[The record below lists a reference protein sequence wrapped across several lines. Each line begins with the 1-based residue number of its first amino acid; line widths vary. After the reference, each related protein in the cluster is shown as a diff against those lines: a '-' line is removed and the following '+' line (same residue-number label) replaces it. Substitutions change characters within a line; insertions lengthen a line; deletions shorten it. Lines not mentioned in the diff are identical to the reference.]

1 MSPGEIE
8 VARVKNTASKSAS
21 RKHYRVVDLLMSI
34 RAVMLL
40 SSGESM
46 PPDEIE
52 AARVRNA
59 ASMSSARKYT
69 SLTY

>member
-1 MSPGEIE
+1 MSPDKIE
-8 VARVKNTASKSAS
+8 AAKVRNTASKSAS
-21 RKHYRVVDLLMSI
+21 RKHYRVVDLLKSI
-34 RAVMLL
+34 HAVMLP

-59 ASMSSARKYT
+59 ASMSATRK
-69 SLTY
+69 